1 MKKDERY
8 EVVKDMIESGRIT
21 EFKHI
26 FKYMPKTVMAHDL
39 STNTTRMTR
48 LIDNVE
54 EFTLEEMYEISNL
67 VEIDHLTIFKLMDK
81 QFATAKKTKA

>member
-48 LIDNVE
+48 LIDNVQ
-54 EFTLEEMYEISNL
+54 EFTLEEVYEISHL
-67 VEIDHLTIFKLMDK
+67 VEVDHFVVFKLMDK
-81 QFATAKKTKA
+81 QFAGKGKS

>member
-8 EVVKDMIESGRIT
+8 EVVKDMIETGRIT
-21 EFKHI
+21 EFKQI

-54 EFTLEEMYEISNL
+54 EFTLEEVYEISALIEVDRL
-67 VEIDHLTIFKLMDK
+67 VIFKILDK
-81 QFATAKKTKA
+81 QFSNSEKGK

>member
-54 EFTLEEMYEISNL
+54 EFTLEEVYEISALIEVDRL
-67 VEIDHLTIFKLMDK
+67 VIFKILDK
-81 QFATAKKTKA
+81 QFSNSGKGK

>member
-48 LIDNVE
+48 LIDNVQ
-54 EFTLEEMYEISNL
+54 EFTLEELYEISKL
-67 VEIDHLTIFKLMDK
+67 IEIDHLTIFRLLDK
-81 QFATAKKTKA
+81 QFHNSTKGK

>member
-8 EVVKDMIESGRIT
+8 EVVKDMIESGRVT
-21 EFKHI
+21 EFRHI

-48 LIDNVE
+48 LIDNVQ
-54 EFTLEEMYEISNL
+54 EFTLEEVYEISNL
-67 VEIDHLTIFKLMDK
+67 VEVDHLVIFKLMDK
-81 QFATAKKTKA
+81 QVSGKGK